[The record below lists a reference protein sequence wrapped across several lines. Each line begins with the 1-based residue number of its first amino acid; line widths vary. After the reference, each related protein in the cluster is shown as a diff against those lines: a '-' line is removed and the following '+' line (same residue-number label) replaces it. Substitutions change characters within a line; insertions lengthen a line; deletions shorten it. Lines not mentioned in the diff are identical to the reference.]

1 MRKLSPDTPYL
12 AIDKKLLAKNIE
24 SMAKKTSKAR
34 INLRPHVKTHKIPE
48 LAKLQLASGAVGI
61 TVATIGE
68 AEVFAKKGI
77 RDIFIAYPLLVSESK
92 LKRLVK
98 LSRKVKLTLAIDS
111 TQGAK
116 ALAKGLAGVKV
127 LVEIDSGH
135 HRSGCDPKQ
144 AGEVALGAKTLGLN
158 PVGIFT
164 FPGHSYKPKG
174 AKQAVAD
181 EQRALKE
188 AATTMAKVGIEAKI
202 ISSGS
207 TPSAGFS
214 AESSGKSVK
223 AKSLVNELRPGVYV
237 FNDAQQL
244 ELGTCTVNQIAL
256 WAVATVVSVTGNRMI
271 LDSGSKTLGADRAG
285 WATGYGRLL
294 DFPEARIEALSEH
307 HATAVFPKTKKA
319 RPGAKASGG
328 KLPKIGD
335 LVRVIPNHVCNAVNL
350 VDQVYLV
357 ESQKVVGSWK
367 VAARGR
373 NS

>member
-12 AIDKKLLAKNIE
+12 AIDKKQLAKNIE
-24 SMAKKTSKAR
+24 SMAKKTSKAG

-77 RDIFIAYPLLVSESK
+77 RDIFIAYPLYVTESK
-92 LKRLVK
+92 LRRLVR
-98 LSRKVKLTLAIDS
+98 LSRKVKLTVAIDS
-111 TQGAK
+111 AQGAK
-116 ALAKGLAGVKV
+116 ALAKGLAGLEV

-144 AGEVALGAKTLGLN
+144 AGEVARKAKSLGLN
-158 PVGIFT
+158 PVGLFT

-174 AKQAVAD
+174 AKQAVVD
-181 EQRALKE
+181 EQKALRE
-188 AATTMAKVGIEAKI
+188 AVAAMAKVGIEAKVV
-202 ISSGS
+202 SSGS
-207 TPSAGFS
+207 TPTAADSAKS
-214 AESSGKSVK
+214 KGKSVK
-223 AKSLVNELRPGVYV
+223 AKSPVNELRPGVYV
-237 FNDAQQL
+237 FNDAQQW
-244 ELGTCTVNQIAL
+244 ELGTCKAKQIAI
-256 WAVATVVSVTGNRMI
+256 WAVATVVSATGNRI
-271 LDSGSKTLGADRAG
+271 IVDSGSKTLGADKAS
-285 WATGYGRLL
+285 WATGHGRLL
-294 DFPEARIEALSEH
+294 DYPDARIAALSEH
-307 HATAVFPKTKKA
+307 HATVVFPKARKA
-319 RPGAKASGG
+319 KPGARASGG

-335 LVRVIPNHVCNAVNL
+335 VLRVVPNHVCIAVNL
-350 VDQVYLV
+350 VDRVYLV

>member
-12 AIDKKLLAKNIE
+12 AIDKNLLAKNIE
-24 SMAKKTSKAR
+24 RMARKTSKAG

-48 LAKLQLASGAVGI
+48 LAKLQIASGAVGI

-77 RDIFIAYPLLVSESK
+77 RDIFIAYPLYVTESK

-98 LSRKVKLTLAIDS
+98 LSRKVKLTLAVDS

-116 ALAKGLAGVKV
+116 ALAMAVAGVKI

-144 AGEVALGAKTLGLN
+144 AGEVAREAKALGLN

-174 AKQAVAD
+174 ARQAVAD

-188 AATTMAKVGIEAKI
+188 AATAMSKMGIEAKI

-207 TPSAGFS
+207 TPSASVS
-214 AESSGKSVK
+214 AESSGTSRKS
-223 AKSLVNELRPGVYV
+223 KSLVNELRPGVYV

-244 ELGTCTVNQIAL
+244 ELGTCTSNQIAL
-256 WAVATVVSVTGNRMI
+256 WAVATVVSVSGNRMI

-294 DFPEARIEALSEH
+294 DFPDARIEALSEH
-307 HATAVFPKTKKA
+307 HATVVFPKTKKPKA
-319 RPGAKASGG
+319 GAKASGR

-335 LVRVIPNHVCNAVNL
+335 VLRVAPNHVCNAVNL
-350 VDQVYLV
+350 VDRVYLV
-357 ESQKVVGSWK
+357 ENQEVVGSWK

>member
-12 AIDKKLLAKNIE
+12 AIDQKQLAKNIA

-92 LKRLVK
+92 LKRLMK

-181 EQRALKE
+181 EQRALRE
-188 AATTMAKVGIEAKI
+188 AATAMAKVGIEAI
-202 ISSGS
+202 VVSSGS
-207 TPSAGFS
+207 TPSAGVS
-214 AESSGKSVK
+214 AESSAKSVK
-223 AKSLVNELRPGVYV
+223 TKSLVNELRPGVYV

-244 ELGTCTVNQIAL
+244 ELGTCSANQIAL
-256 WAVATVVSVTGNRMI
+256 WAVATVVSVNGNRMI
-271 LDSGSKTLGADRAG
+271 LDSGSKTLGADKAA
-285 WATGYGRLL
+285 WASGYGRLL
-294 DFPEARIEALSEH
+294 DFPEARIVALSEH
-307 HATAVFPKTKKA
+307 HATVVFPKAKKIGAGA
-319 RPGAKASGG
+319 RGTGQKS
-328 KLPKIGD
+328 PKIGD
-335 LVRVIPNHVCNAVNL
+335 LVRVVPNHVCNAINL
-350 VDQVYLV
+350 FDLIYLV
-357 ESQKVVGSWK
+357 QGQKVVGSWK
-367 VAARGR
+367 ILARGK

>member
-12 AIDKKLLAKNIE
+12 AIDKNLLAKNIE
-24 SMAKKTSKAR
+24 RMAKKTSKAG
-34 INLRPHVKTHKIPE
+34 INLRPHVKTHKIPK
-48 LAKLQLASGAVGI
+48 LAKLQLAAGAVGI

-77 RDIFIAYPLLVSESK
+77 RDIFIAYPLFVTEAK
-92 LKRLVK
+92 LQRLIK
-98 LSRKVKLTLAIDS
+98 LSRKVKLSLAIDS
-111 TQGAK
+111 AEGAK
-116 ALAKGLAGVKV
+116 ALAKGLSGVRV

-135 HRSGCDPKQ
+135 RRSGCLPDR
-144 AGEVALGAKTLGLN
+144 AGEVALEAKSLGLE
-158 PVGIFT
+158 PVGVFT

-188 AATTMAKVGIEAKI
+188 AATAMAKIGIEAKV

-207 TPSAGFS
+207 TPSAGVS
-214 AESSGKSVK
+214 AESSLTSGKS
-223 AKSLVNELRPGVYV
+223 KSLVNELRPGVYV

-244 ELGTCTVNQIAL
+244 ELGTCTAKEVAL

-271 LDSGSKTLGADRAG
+271 LDSGSKTLGADKAA

-307 HATAVFPKTKKA
+307 HATAVFPETKTSKA
-319 RPGAKASGG
+319 GTKASGG

-335 LVRVIPNHVCNAVNL
+335 LIRVAPNHVCNAVNL
-350 VDQVYLV
+350 VDRVYLL
-357 ESQKVVGSWK
+357 ENQKVVGSLK
-367 VAARGR
+367 VAARGK